1 MLDPLVRLRD
11 ETAREIA
18 AHADDLPVAPAPE
31 ALRRLLA
38 DYFAER
44 EESEIF
50 TIALELLAE
59 QDAGAAATP
68 RRSPVPRAS
77 AMLPGNVQQ
86 AFGRPGPDV
95 QRGLIRHLGLT
106 EDAAAM
112 LVDRPAAALSRYPA
126 QRIAALADSLG
137 ASRGRLLRAIAASAS
152 DGGEYVFAYRPGA
165 AVGQA
170 AARVEGGDD
179 VLAWGRA
186 LMEAADQEA

>member
-1 MLDPLVRLRD
+1 MLDPLARLRD

-18 AHADDLPVAPAPE
+18 EHSDDPPIAPAPE
-31 ALRRLLA
+31 ALRRLLT

-50 TIALELLAE
+50 VIALELLVD
-59 QDAGAAATP
+59 QDAGAAATA
-68 RRSPVPRAS
+68 RRSPVPRAP

-86 AFGRPGPDV
+86 AFGQPGPDV

-112 LVDRPAAALSRYPA
+112 LLDRPAAALSRYPA
-126 QRIAALADSLG
+126 RRIAELADSLR
-137 ASRGRLLRAIAASAS
+137 ASRGRLLRAIAASAR
-152 DGGEYVFAYRPGA
+152 DGGEYVFAYRAGA
-165 AVGQA
+165 AVDQP
-170 AARVEGGDD
+170 AARAEGADD

-186 LMEAADQEA
+186 LMEAPNQEA